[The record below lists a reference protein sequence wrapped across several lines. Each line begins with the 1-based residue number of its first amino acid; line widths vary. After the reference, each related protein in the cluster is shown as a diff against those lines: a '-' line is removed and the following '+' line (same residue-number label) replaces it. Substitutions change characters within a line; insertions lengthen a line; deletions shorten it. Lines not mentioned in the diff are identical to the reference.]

1 MPKPIKKSA
10 KKTDPVHAILENLV
24 VPALRES
31 DILHVDGTDSFEIEK
46 EDGKWHVTGILE
58 SVHDE
63 HCGDDEQ
70 SGHPLFVSGEAIDR
84 ERIQLSIDLAVG
96 YSFVDFYHRAMLV
109 GGMLEGTHFHVHG
122 GYTAVAQG
130 KFLVGFDLVVR
141 ADDELLIK
149 QRIQQLAN
157 VGHQLDWYF
166 SLRMPERL
174 GFFNVTNLYD
184 LWPEWD
190 FMDREELLDKELE
203 KPAFERHDGAAIT
216 IAFGLGRWEDVLR
229 VLDEI
234 ADDIDAKDREGL
246 KFIALRALGR
256 WRPAIAAAKRAGIK
270 DGRFDEEPWLSP
282 EYLDCLIRA
291 DCDIEALKLLGTHQD
306 DEPPF
311 YDWLRGLALHRAG
324 DTPGAE
330 KCFERYF
337 QAYPGDLL
345 ARSEHGELLG
355 EDEDD

>member
-1 MPKPIKKSA
+1 
-10 KKTDPVHAILENLV
+10 
-24 VPALRES
+24 
-31 DILHVDGTDSFEIEK
+31 
-46 EDGKWHVTGILE
+46 
-58 SVHDE
+58 
-63 HCGDDEQ
+63 
-70 SGHPLFVSGEAIDR
+70 
-84 ERIQLSIDLAVG
+84 
-96 YSFVDFYHRAMLV
+96 
-109 GGMLEGTHFHVHG
+109 
-122 GYTAVAQG
+122 
-130 KFLVGFDLVVR
+130 
-141 ADDELLIK
+141 
-149 QRIQQLAN
+149 
-157 VGHQLDWYF
+157 
-166 SLRMPERL
+166 
-174 GFFNVTNLYD
+174 
-184 LWPEWD
+184 
-190 FMDREELLDKELE
+190 MDREGLLDQELE
-203 KPAFERHDGAAIT
+203 KPAFERHEVEALI
-216 IAFGLGRWEDVLR
+216 IAYGLGRWEDVLR

-234 ADDIDAKDREGL
+234 AEDIDAKDREGL